1 MSWVADSRSPA
12 LRQGRDSVWQA
23 ARRGVTFA
31 QAAKPRIVALFAL
44 TVLSASLLAGPVGAA
59 LTVAIVASASL
70 TVGGAAV
77 LNNYL
82 ERELDARMT
91 RTRRRPTAAGALSPR
106 AALAFGLFATAT
118 GVVATAACGGL
129 LAAVCAAAGALY
141 YVVVYT
147 MLIKPRTALSA
158 LPGGL
163 AGVFPALIGWTAS
176 GGGFDGRIVYLCA
189 LIAVWSTPH
198 FWALSYA
205 LQDDYLA
212 SGVPTPPTVLGE
224 GVAATMILVAAG
236 AVAALSVL
244 AVFAGLYGAGY
255 LIVALPA
262 GGAFVTIA
270 VALARRRRRATAWLL
285 YKVSGPYLA
294 ALVAA
299 MVIDKLAGR

>member
-1 MSWVADSRSPA
+1 VSWVADSRLPA
-12 LRQGRDSVWQA
+12 LRQGRDSARLA
-23 ARRGVTFA
+23 ARRRVTLV
-31 QAAKPRIVALFAL
+31 QVAKPRIVALFAL
-44 TVLSASLLAGPVGAA
+44 TVLAASLLAGPVGPA
-59 LTVAIVASASL
+59 LTAAIVASAAL
-70 TVGGAAV
+70 TVGGAAA

-82 ERELDARMT
+82 ERGLDARMA
-91 RTRRRPTAAGALSPR
+91 RTRRRPTATGTLPPR
-106 AALAFGLFATAT
+106 AALAFGLIATAG
-118 GVVATAACGGL
+118 GVAAVGACGGL
-129 LAAVCAAAGALY
+129 LAASCAAAGALY

-147 MLIKPRTALSA
+147 MLIKPRTAFSA

-189 LIAVWSTPH
+189 LIAVWSAPH

-212 SGVPTPPTVLGE
+212 SGVPTPPAVLGE
-224 GVAATMILVAAG
+224 AAAATMILVAAG
-236 AVAALSVL
+236 AVVALSVL
-244 AVFAGLYGAGY
+244 SVVTGLYGLTY

-262 GGAFVTIA
+262 GGAFVAIA
-270 VALARRRRRATAWLL
+270 VALAWRRRRAAAWLL

-299 MVIDKLAGR
+299 MVIDKLAGP